1 MASLAY
7 PLFALGSAGTGPIPS
22 CSDPLMLRSGQETI
36 MGIRMWVAL
45 ASIAAAILVF
55 CFAILG
61 ANMDPEG
68 LPDRPA
74 STGQIVRQAPPGP
87 NTNTP
92 R

>member
-1 MASLAY
+1 
-7 PLFALGSAGTGPIPS
+7 
-22 CSDPLMLRSGQETI
+22 

-87 NTNTP
+87 DTAAP

>member
-1 MASLAY
+1 
-7 PLFALGSAGTGPIPS
+7 
-22 CSDPLMLRSGQETI
+22 

-68 LPDRPA
+68 RSDRPT

-87 NTNTP
+87 PTTAP